1 MKKVLIFYCL
11 IFSLFGCTV
20 DTSSNSIIVPEMV
33 FVKGGT
39 VVGSKTTNGQEFS
52 NDFGV
57 FVPGRTVTL
66 SDFYIGK
73 YEITQEEYESVMAGE
88 QVKIK
93 EGIGYLEKS
102 PSLCKKDSEEYILFE
117 NEIQERRP
125 VENITWFDAVYFC
138 NVLSRKEKLT
148 PAYEITVKTIE
159 GKNLSN
165 RITEADVVFNPE
177 ANGYRLPTEAEW
189 EYAARG
195 GDPSA
200 EDWNYLFSGSKNGV
214 GCKYNDDANNGI
226 DLVGWYAHNNIT
238 GITTAEE
245 QIETVEGNGTHQV
258 GMKKPNRLGLY
269 DMSGNVNEWCFDYY
283 CGINKVGNVTN
294 PIHCEGL
301 PAKDFVMLKGG
312 TWDMT
317 GNYVTVTDRHMQRPY
332 LKFQGTGFR
341 VARNAE

>member
-1 MKKVLIFYCL
+1 MKNVLIFYCL

-159 GKNLSN
+159 GK
-165 RITEADVVFNPE
+165 IFQTE
-177 ANGYRLPTEAEW
+177 LQ
-189 EYAARG
+189 
-195 GDPSA
+195 
-200 EDWNYLFSGSKNGV
+200 K
-214 GCKYNDDANNGI
+214 
-226 DLVGWYAHNNIT
+226 
-238 GITTAEE
+238 
-245 QIETVEGNGTHQV
+245 Q
-258 GMKKPNRLGLY
+258 M
-269 DMSGNVNEWCFDYY
+269 
-283 CGINKVGNVTN
+283 
-294 PIHCEGL
+294 
-301 PAKDFVMLKGG
+301 
-312 TWDMT
+312 
-317 GNYVTVTDRHMQRPY
+317 
-332 LKFQGTGFR
+332 
-341 VARNAE
+341 